1 MLGFGPMRV
10 IADPWADTVA
20 DDLCHDVSCGLGHR
34 RQIVGGT
41 VGRRRLHYALDAHT
55 RLTLVG
61 DHSLLALRRIGISFL
76 RPVLQGGL
84 LSSGTGSWLS
94 GGSVAV
100 GIGYTWGHGTLYYSK
115 DQKQYKFKL
124 SGVSVADVGGAGITA
139 EGEVYNL
146 TSPADL
152 SGDYS
157 AVTAGV
163 TIIEGGSVAYLKNQ
177 KGVVIKLHSQT
188 GGLRFNLSA
197 NGMRL
202 TLQQP

>member
-1 MLGFGPMRV
+1 M
-10 IADPWADTVA
+10 
-20 DDLCHDVSCGLGHR
+20 HK
-34 RQIVGGT
+34 
-41 VGRRRLHYALDAHT
+41 
-55 RLTLVG
+55 
-61 DHSLLALRRIGISFL
+61 SFL
-76 RPVLQGGL
+76 SLILVVFASGVAAAADSSPPVSEGAIP
-84 LSSGTGSWLS
+84 SAYVWLS
-94 GGSVAV
+94 GGSVAI

-146 TSPADL
+146 TKPADL

-188 GGLRFNLSA
+188 GGLRFNLST
-197 NGMRL
+197 NGMHI
-202 TLQQP
+202 TVQQS

>member
-1 MLGFGPMRV
+1 MRK
-10 IADPWADTVA
+10 
-20 DDLCHDVSCGLGHR
+20 
-34 RQIVGGT
+34 
-41 VGRRRLHYALDAHT
+41 
-55 RLTLVG
+55 
-61 DHSLLALRRIGISFL
+61 SFL
-76 RPVLQGGL
+76 SLFAIVLMSGVAAAADSSTSPVAEGAIP
-84 LSSGTGSWLS
+84 SAYVWLS

-152 SGDYS
+152 SGNYS
-157 AVTAGV
+157 AVTAGATV
-163 TIIEGGSVAYLKNQ
+163 IEGGSVAYLKND